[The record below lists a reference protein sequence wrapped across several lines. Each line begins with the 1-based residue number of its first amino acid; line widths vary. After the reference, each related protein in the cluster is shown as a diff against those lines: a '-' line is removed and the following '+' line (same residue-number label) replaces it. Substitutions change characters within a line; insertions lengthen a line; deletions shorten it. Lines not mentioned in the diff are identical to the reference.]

1 MRTLEKMHPA
11 VCFLYLL
18 AVLGFTAFAREPVTV
33 LISLGGSV
41 LLAALSGG
49 LKGAGWFG
57 AVAVTGALAN
67 FLFVHNG
74 ETALFFVG
82 DRAFTLEALCYGAFV
97 GGMLAAVCLW
107 GACAVRFVT
116 SDKYIWLLGRI
127 FPAAG
132 LVLSCA
138 IRFLPMFIRT
148 SREFA
153 AVQNAQTLRG
163 RLRAFS
169 ASVGYSA
176 ERAMDSALSMKARG
190 YGTSP
195 RTSFSIYGIHC
206 GFHGGSACRCR
217 NFACPQSRRRRGILL
232 LSRAFGYSV
241 RRGGYRD
248 VLRVCGAVP
257 AALRSDIIQKYSLE
271 CPE

>member
-1 MRTLEKMHPA
+1 MRTLEKMHPV

-195 RTSFSIYGIHC
+195 RTSFSIYRFTEYT
-206 GFHGGSACRCR
+206 GFPWRQCLPPPEFRLPSESPAPGNTTFIPRFRIFRAERQISRCTARLWRCAC
-217 NFACPQSRRRRGILL
+217 CPPQ
-232 LSRAFGYSV
+232 
-241 RRGGYRD
+241 
-248 VLRVCGAVP
+248 
-257 AALRSDIIQKYSLE
+257 
-271 CPE
+271 